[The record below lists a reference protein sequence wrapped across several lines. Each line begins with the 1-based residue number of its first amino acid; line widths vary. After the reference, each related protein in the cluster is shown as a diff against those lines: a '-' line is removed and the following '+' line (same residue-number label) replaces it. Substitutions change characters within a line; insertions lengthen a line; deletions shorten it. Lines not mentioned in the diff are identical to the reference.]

1 MLVIDPD
8 ECIDCAVCIPEC
20 PVNAIIPEEDLSE
33 EQKKFTPLNAELAKI
48 WPVIT
53 DAKPGPEDADKWK
66 DVKDKLP
73 LLER

>member
-1 MLVIDPD
+1 MSHPGASKRQKEL
-8 ECIDCAVCIPEC
+8 AR
-20 PVNAIIPEEDLSE
+20 LSE

-53 DAKPGPEDADKWK
+53 DAKPGPADADQWK
-66 DVKDKLP
+66 DVKDKLK